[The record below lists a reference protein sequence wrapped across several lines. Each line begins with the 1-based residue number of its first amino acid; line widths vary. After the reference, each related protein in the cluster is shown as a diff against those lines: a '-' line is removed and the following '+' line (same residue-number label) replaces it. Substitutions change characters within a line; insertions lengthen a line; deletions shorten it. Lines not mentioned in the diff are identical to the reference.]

1 VKVVVLAVGKL
12 KDKRIESLSEE
23 YLGRIRPAGT
33 VSVERVPDFSGP
45 SSPADR
51 MEREGQ
57 ELLKRLRPRDRLILL
72 REDGE
77 EYDSPRF
84 ASLLSKEMEAAVGR
98 VVFLIG
104 GPWGVSDAVKRRA
117 GTGASVGKGLALSRM
132 TFTHEMCFLFLTEQL
147 YRAFSILAGS
157 GYHH

>member
-1 VKVVVLAVGKL
+1 MKVVVLAVGKL
-12 KDKRIESLSEE
+12 KDRRIESLSAE
-23 YLGRIRPAGT
+23 YLARIPAGV
-33 VSVERVPDFSGP
+33 VSVERVPDVSGP
-45 SSPADR
+45 SSPEER

-84 ASLLSKEMEAAVGR
+84 ASFLSREMEAADGR
-98 VVFLIG
+98 VIFAVG

-117 GTGASVGKGLALSRM
+117 GARKGLALSRM
-132 TFTHEMCFLFLTEQL
+132 TFPHEMCFLFLMEQL
-147 YRAFSILAGS
+147 YRAFSILGGS

>member
-12 KDKRIESLSEE
+12 KDRRIESLSKE
-23 YLGRIRPAGT
+23 YLDRIRPPGV
-33 VSVERVPDFSGP
+33 VSVERVPDVSGP
-45 SSPADR
+45 SSPEER

-84 ASLLSKEMEAAVGR
+84 ASLLSREMEAAEGR
-98 VVFLIG
+98 LIFAIG

-117 GTGASVGKGLALSRM
+117 GPGKGLALSRM
-132 TFTHEMCFLFLTEQL
+132 TFPHEMCFLFLTEQL
-147 YRAFSILAGS
+147 YRAFSILGGS

>member
-1 VKVVVLAVGKL
+1 
-12 KDKRIESLSEE
+12 
-23 YLGRIRPAGT
+23 
-33 VSVERVPDFSGP
+33 
-45 SSPADR
+45 

-77 EYDSPRF
+77 EHDSPQF
-84 ASLLSKEMEAAVGR
+84 ASLLSREMETAEGR
-98 VVFLIG
+98 VVFTVG

-117 GTGASVGKGLALSRM
+117 EKGLALSRM

-147 YRAFSILAGS
+147 YRAFSILGGS